1 MSLITFFIRKPM
13 RAYIFL
19 IVITMLSAVS
29 LKANENV
36 DSNIYFNSDIHI
48 DTNAPKPVNVPIKP
62 LVKTLSSDGG

>member
-1 MSLITFFIRKPM
+1 
-13 RAYIFL
+13 
-19 IVITMLSAVS
+19 MLSAVS

-62 LVKTLSSDGG
+62 LVKTPERRWWLNLLKQGN